1 MENNSY
7 LQDILDQ
14 PFFLRLA
21 LKDYPNNEIGLL
33 FTRLKAGEFK
43 KIILTGHGSSYN
55 SLYPAF
61 LQLCNQSIPV
71 AIWQTAELLHY
82 GFSQIDSDTLL
93 IANSQSGRSAEVKS
107 LIGKIQNHRPACLL
121 SLTNDL
127 QSDLG
132 KNSDI
137 IINLNAGEEYGIAS
151 KTYINSLCLS
161 ALFAVQLCG
170 EKIADAMENM
180 QSASDSIENYLV
192 NWQTRIGEIESL
204 FGKIQNTVIIG
215 RGPAMAAALNGALN
229 QKEAARLFTEGMN
242 AAEFRHGPLEI
253 VDSNLTIMIVEGDKK
268 TSEFNSALA
277 KEAGDYGGQVI
288 WIGNNPPPDIP
299 SIKIPEVAEIARPL
313 VEALPMQLIAYTL
326 AHRQNIEA
334 GKFRYIG
341 KVVLKE

>member
-21 LKDYPNNEIGLL
+21 LKEYPSKEIRSL
-33 FTRLKAGEFK
+33 FNRLKAGEFK

-61 LQLCNQSIPV
+61 LHLCTQSIPV

-82 GFSQIDSDTLL
+82 GINQIDSETLL

-107 LIGKIQNHRPACLL
+107 LIGKISNHRPACLVG
-121 SLTNDL
+121 LTNDL

-132 KNSDI
+132 KISDI

-170 EKIADAMENM
+170 EKIADAMGNM
-180 QSASDSIENYLV
+180 QSACDAMEEYLA
-192 NWQTRIGEIESL
+192 NWQTRIVEIDDL
-204 FGKIQNTVIIG
+204 IGKIQNTIVIG
-215 RGPAMAAALNGALN
+215 RGPSMAAAMNGALN
-229 QKEAARLFTEGMN
+229 QKEAAWLFTEGMN
-242 AAEFRHGPLEI
+242 AAEFRHGPLEL
-253 VDSNLTIMIVEGDKK
+253 VDSEMTLVIIEGDHK
-268 TSEFNSALA
+268 TSKLNSVLA
-277 KEAGDYGGQVI
+277 VEVCQYGGKVI
-288 WIGNNPPPDIP
+288 WIGNNPPLNVP
-299 SIKIPEVAEIARPL
+299 SIKIPEVAEIARPFIE
-313 VEALPMQLIAYTL
+313 VLPLQLIANVL
-326 AHRQNIEA
+326 ADRQNIKA
-334 GKFRYIG
+334 GKFRHIG

>member
-14 PFFLRLA
+14 PFFLRQA
-21 LKDYPNNEIGLL
+21 IKDYPINEIGSLR
-33 FTRLKAGEFK
+33 TRLRAGEFK

-61 LQLCNQSIPV
+61 LKLCTQSIPV

-82 GFSQIDSDTLL
+82 GFNQIDSDTLL
-93 IANSQSGRSAEVKS
+93 IANSQSGRSAEIKNLVER
-107 LIGKIQNHRPACLL
+107 LANNRPACLL

-132 KNSDI
+132 KNSDVVV
-137 IINLNAGEEYGIAS
+137 NLNAGEEYGIAS

-161 ALFAVQLCG
+161 SLIAVQLCG
-170 EKIADAMENM
+170 ENIADAMENM
-180 QSASDSIENYLV
+180 KSASDSVENYLV
-192 NWQTRIGEIESL
+192 DWQTRIGEIENL
-204 FGKIQNTVIIG
+204 YGKIQNTVIIG
-215 RGPAMAAALNGALN
+215 RGPSMAAALNGALN

-242 AAEFRHGPLEI
+242 AGEFRHGPLEI
-253 VDSNLTIMIVEGDKK
+253 IDSNITLIIVEGDKI

-277 KEAGDYGGQVI
+277 IEVGQNGGKVI
-288 WIGNNPPPDIP
+288 WVGNNPPLDIP

-313 VEALPMQLIAYTL
+313 VEALPFQLIAYTL

>member
-1 MENNSY
+1 MAKNSY

-14 PFFLRLA
+14 PIFLRLA
-21 LKDYPNNEIGLL
+21 LKDYPINEIGSL

-61 LQLCNQSIPV
+61 LQLCIQSIPV

-82 GFSQIDSDTLL
+82 GFNQVDSDTLL

-107 LIGKIQNHRPACLL
+107 LIGKIKNHRPACLL
-121 SLTNDL
+121 GMTNDL

-132 KNSDI
+132 KKSDVVV
-137 IINLNAGEEYGIAS
+137 NLSAGEEYGIAS

-161 ALFAVQLCG
+161 TLFAVQLCG
-170 EKIADAMENM
+170 EKITDATEKMQFAGDAMQEYL
-180 QSASDSIENYLV
+180 AS
-192 NWQTRIGEIESL
+192 WQTRIGEIENL
-204 FGKIQNTVIIG
+204 YGKIQNTVIIG
-215 RGPAMAAALNGALN
+215 RGPSMAAAFNGALN

-242 AAEFRHGPLEI
+242 AGEFRHGPLEI
-253 VDSNLTIMIVEGDKK
+253 VDSNITLMIVEGDKK

-277 KEAGDYGGQVI
+277 LEVGQNGGKVI
-288 WIGNNPPPDIP
+288 WVGNNPPLDIP

-313 VEALPMQLIAYTL
+313 VEALPFELIAYTL
-326 AHRQNIEA
+326 ARRQNIEA

>member
-7 LQDILDQ
+7 LKDILDQ

-21 LKDYPNNEIGLL
+21 LKGYPSKEIEKLYD
-33 FTRLKAGEFK
+33 RLKAGEIK
-43 KIILTGHGSSYN
+43 KILLTGHGSSYN

-61 LQLCNQSIPV
+61 LHLCTQSIPV
-71 AIWQTAELLHY
+71 TIWQTAELLHY
-82 GFSQIDSDTLL
+82 GFNQIDSDTLL
-93 IANSQSGRSAEVKS
+93 IANSQSGKSAEVKN
-107 LIGKIQNHRPACLL
+107 LIGKISNHRPACLL
-121 SLTNDL
+121 GLTNDM

-132 KNSDI
+132 KHSDVVV
-137 IINLNAGEEYGIAS
+137 NLNAGEEYGIAS

-170 EKIADAMENM
+170 ENIHDAMKDM
-180 QSASDSIENYLV
+180 QSASDSIEKYFANL
-192 NWQTRIGEIESL
+192 QTRIDEIKNL

-215 RGPAMAAALNGALN
+215 RGASMATALNGALN

-253 VDSNLTIMIVEGDKK
+253 VDTNLTLMIVEGDKN
-268 TSEFNSALA
+268 TSDFNSSLA
-277 KEAGDYGGQVI
+277 KEVYQYGGKVI
-288 WIGNNPPPDIP
+288 WVGNNPPPEIP

-313 VEALPMQLIAYTL
+313 VEALPMQLIAFTH
-326 AHRQNIEA
+326 AQSQNIEA